1 MYNSLDL
8 NSQEPFL
15 FDTNSQ
21 SQALPSQ
28 PTTPEKVPTPPPAK
42 PPTAG
47 FSSKKLLF
55 LSPMPNKANNSEANQ
70 SIKNIKAA
78 SLPLTSPDIPSSQSD
93 QNNSPSVSI
102 TPHKVVRHSIFFS

>member
-28 PTTPEKVPTPPPAK
+28 PTSPEKVPSPPPAK
-42 PPTAG
+42 PSTAG

-55 LSPMPNKANNSEANQ
+55 LSPLPNKANNSEANQ

-78 SLPLTSPDIPSSQSD
+78 SLTSPDIPSSQSD
-93 QNNSPSVSI
+93 QNNSPSVSSI
-102 TPHKVVRHSIFFS
+102 LDKVI